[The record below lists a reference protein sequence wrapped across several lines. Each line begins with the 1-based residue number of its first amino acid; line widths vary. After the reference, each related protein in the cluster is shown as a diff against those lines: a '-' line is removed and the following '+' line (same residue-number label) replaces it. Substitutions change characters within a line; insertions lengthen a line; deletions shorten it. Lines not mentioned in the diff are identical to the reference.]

1 MFGIGMSEM
10 LIILA
15 VALLVFGPTKLP
27 EIAKSIAK
35 GLKELRRAG
44 DDLRSSV
51 NFDLD
56 DDKPRRPLPRPNPTN
71 PTSPTNPASAP
82 MTGPAP
88 TSANAA
94 PTSTSPTEPAAI
106 PGSELATGADE
117 PWPKPAA
124 DTTARGD
131 VIDRDVDA
139 HGQGTVAPADESKV
153 H

>member
-10 LIILA
+10 LIILS
-15 VALLVFGPTKLP
+15 VALLVFGPQKLP

-56 DDKPRRPLPRPNPTN
+56 DDKPMRRPPPRTQHPLPE
-71 PTSPTNPASAP
+71 A
-82 MTGPAP
+82 
-88 TSANAA
+88 
-94 PTSTSPTEPAAI
+94 PAAI
-106 PGSELATGADE
+106 AGSELAHADDLATDH
-117 PWPKPAA
+117 PPAA
-124 DTTARGD
+124 SLEAAQWPQPAEGTTSRSSDEA
-131 VIDRDVDA
+131 
-139 HGQGTVAPADESKV
+139 ADGLPKV

>member
-51 NFDLD
+51 NFDVD
-56 DDKPRRPLPRPNPTN
+56 DDKPRRPLPR
-71 PTSPTNPASAP
+71 SPSPSPSPSPVQPDA
-82 MTGPAP
+82 
-88 TSANAA
+88 ANAA
-94 PTSTSPTEPAAI
+94 PSPPSSLPTEPAAI
-106 PGSELATGADE
+106 PGSELANGVE
-117 PWPKPAA
+117 EQWPKPAT

-131 VIDRDVDA
+131 VIEPSQDGA
-139 HGQGTVAPADESKV
+139 HDPVPTAPIDESKV

>member
-15 VALLVFGPTKLP
+15 VALLVFGPQKLP

-56 DDKPRRPLPRPNPTN
+56 EEKPNRARPRPIAP
-71 PTSPTNPASAP
+71 PKDEKAAQPAE
-82 MTGPAP
+82 PAP
-88 TSANAA
+88 
-94 PTSTSPTEPAAI
+94 PTEPAAI
-106 PGSELATGADE
+106 PGSELASAE
-117 PWPKPAA
+117 EVWPKPA
-124 DTTARGD
+124 DGTTARGGGD
-131 VIDRDVDA
+131 GVGMPDPDA
-139 HGQGTVAPADESKV
+139 PEGEPKV

>member
-56 DDKPRRPLPRPNPTN
+56 DDKPRRPLPRAATPIP
-71 PTSPTNPASAP
+71 PAE
-82 MTGPAP
+82 
-88 TSANAA
+88 ANAA
-94 PTSTSPTEPAAI
+94 PATSTSPTEPAAI
-106 PGSELATGADE
+106 PGSELATGTDDV
-117 PWPKPAA
+117 WPKPAA
-124 DTTARGD
+124 DTTARGALPGD
-131 VIDRDVDA
+131 DASPGVGVEGSEPVD
-139 HGQGTVAPADESKV
+139 QSKV

>member
-51 NFDLD
+51 NFDID
-56 DDKPRRPLPRPNPTN
+56 DDKPRRPLRP
-71 PTSPTNPASAP
+71 SPVQPSD
-82 MTGPAP
+82 
-88 TSANAA
+88 ANAA
-94 PTSTSPTEPAAI
+94 PSSASPPSSSPTEPAAI
-106 PGSELATGADE
+106 PGSELATGLDE
-117 PWPKPAA
+117 QWPKPAA
-124 DTTARGD
+124 DTTARGAVIEPSQD
-131 VIDRDVDA
+131 VA
-139 HGQGTVAPADESKV
+139 ESAPVDESKV

>member
-15 VALLVFGPTKLP
+15 VALLVFGPQKLP

-56 DDKPRRPLPRPNPTN
+56 DDKPRRPLPRPPSPVQPIAADGSPAS
-71 PTSPTNPASAP
+71 PTSS
-82 MTGPAP
+82 
-88 TSANAA
+88 
-94 PTSTSPTEPAAI
+94 SPTEPAAI
-106 PGSELATGADE
+106 PGSELATGAADE

-131 VIDRDVDA
+131 VIEPSSPA
-139 HGQGTVAPADESKV
+139 EPQAAPIDESKV

>member
-15 VALLVFGPTKLP
+15 VALLVFGPAKLP

-56 DDKPRRPLPRPNPTN
+56 DDKPNRRPLPRATPPVETTNAPPT
-71 PTSPTNPASAP
+71 PPA
-82 MTGPAP
+82 
-88 TSANAA
+88 
-94 PTSTSPTEPAAI
+94 TSTSPTEPAAS
-106 PGSELATGADE
+106 PGSELATGAPADE
-117 PWPKPAA
+117 PWPKPAR

-131 VIDRDVDA
+131 VIDEPVA
-139 HGQGTVAPADESKV
+139 QGDGSASVDESKV